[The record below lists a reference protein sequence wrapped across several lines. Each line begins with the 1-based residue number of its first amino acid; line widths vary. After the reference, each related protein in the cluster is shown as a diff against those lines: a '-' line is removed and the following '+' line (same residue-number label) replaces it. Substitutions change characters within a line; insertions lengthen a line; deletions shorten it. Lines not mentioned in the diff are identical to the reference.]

1 MYAVGMELHLC
12 RVTDAAVDRCRDRLT
27 GSVEGGTDLGVAL
40 RAGSAGM
47 TRGFV
52 RLLIHEERNSFTVPD
67 HSEVGIVMTAETV
80 TIRSTGFVEYI
91 PDFVG

>member
-1 MYAVGMELHLC
+1 MYAVGVEFHL
-12 RVTDAAVDRCRDRLT
+12 TGMADAAVDRCRDRLT

-40 RAGSAGM
+40 RAGGSRM
-47 TRGFV
+47 TRGVV